1 MNVYHTYK
9 DGPVGYGDPEDR
21 TIADTERGTL
31 FSKFVQEKLM
41 FDLCARE
48 WRHWRACIRAHKD
61 SWVPSRKCKAEF
73 ALINQCQN
81 TLVQDPEK
89 MKELEDEYLDR
100 RAQFRRTGVGVRFL
114 TKEMLKEAQINDSY
128 GVK

>member
-1 MNVYHTYK
+1 
-9 DGPVGYGDPEDR
+9 
-21 TIADTERGTL
+21 
-31 FSKFVQEKLM
+31 
-41 FDLCARE
+41 
-48 WRHWRACIRAHKD
+48 
-61 SWVPSRKCKAEF
+61 
-73 ALINQCQN
+73 
-81 TLVQDPEK
+81 